1 MLTDLGPQETASEVD
16 YDVMEVAAPS
26 HPKNQKLLAYWQ
38 SNADADGIV
47 WRRDMD
53 PAKLKSVLGGFFI
66 VEPVDSGHDLLY
78 RLVGSQNE
86 RRLGM
91 RFMGRRFTECYSA
104 DMAAD
109 QIAFHN
115 RIFATGTPAFLSGRL
130 LGVDLEYVKFEA
142 CYLPVR
148 RDDGGFQML
157 GGLYDMAETA

>member
-16 YDVMEVAAPS
+16 YDVTEASAPS
-26 HPKNQKLLAYWQ
+26 HPNNQMLLAYWK
-38 SNADADGIV
+38 SNMDAAGLV
-47 WRRDMD
+47 WRRDIN
-53 PAKLKSVLGGFFI
+53 PAKLKPVLGGFFI
-66 VEPVDSGHDLLY
+66 VEPVDDGRDLLY

-104 DMAAD
+104 DMAAE

-115 RIFATGTPAFLSGRL
+115 RVFATNIPAFLSGRL
-130 LGVDLEYVKFEA
+130 LGIDLEYVKFEA
-142 CYLPVR
+142 SYLPVR
-148 RDDGGFQML
+148 SDDGGFQML